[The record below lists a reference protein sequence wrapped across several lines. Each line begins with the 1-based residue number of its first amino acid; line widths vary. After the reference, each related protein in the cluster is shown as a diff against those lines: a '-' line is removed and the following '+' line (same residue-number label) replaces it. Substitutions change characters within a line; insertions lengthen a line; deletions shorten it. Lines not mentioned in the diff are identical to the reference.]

1 MCSTPKAKATPT
13 PDLLITRRDGEAS
26 NQAAA
31 KRKAGNMRLDL
42 NSPQQYSGL
51 TIPRG

>member
-31 KRKAGNMRLDL
+31 KRKKGNLRVDL
-42 NSPQQYSGL
+42 NSPQTYTGL

>member
-1 MCSTPKAKATPT
+1 MCSTPKAKPTPT

-31 KRKAGNMRLDL
+31 RRKQGNLRLDL
-42 NSPQQYSGL
+42 NASRQTSGL

>member
-31 KRKAGNMRLDL
+31 KRKKGDMRLDL
-42 NSPQQYSGL
+42 NSPQQYAGL

>member
-1 MCSTPKAKATPT
+1 MCSTPKAKPTPT

-26 NQAAA
+26 SQAAA
-31 KRKAGNMRLDL
+31 RRKQGNLRLDL
-42 NSPQQYSGL
+42 NSARNTSGL